1 MFDGLKFFLQKL
13 FSSKFIV
20 GGKCKMCGTCCR
32 NIVFYIGKK
41 IISDEKEFDNLRKFD
56 KKYNNFEINGR
67 GEEGELLFK
76 CKALAED
83 GKCSVYKWRSVNC
96 RLYPRVK
103 QDFVYKGGV
112 TLDGCGYYFEVDK
125 KFKDYIKKDNP

>member
-1 MFDGLKFFLQKL
+1 
-13 FSSKFIV
+13 
-20 GGKCKMCGTCCR
+20 MCGTCCR

-67 GEEGELLFK
+67 GEDGELLFK

-83 GKCSVYKWRSVNC
+83 GKCSVYKLS
-96 RLYPRVK
+96 L
-103 QDFVYKGGV
+103 
-112 TLDGCGYYFEVDK
+112 
-125 KFKDYIKKDNP
+125 IHI